1 MSRQFKWWTAKIKHN
16 KLLIMGVI
24 ATPILLSMMWGCN
37 DRLKLDDDHLS
48 HNQEPTPQRGDSS
61 ISDLGIIAMG
71 AIGLFILLNLRFT
84 SKVTKKANLNYADL
98 KDHNLSKA
106 DLSGADLNYANL
118 SGANL
123 TSANL
128 RYANLRGADL
138 SGADLSE
145 TNFTY
150 ANLSGASLRYA
161 NLSRANLTSANLSGA
176 DLNCALLRGANFSDA
191 NLSGA
196 LLFFLN
202 SRDVHNLEP
211 LQLLAKPS
219 PFLCHVALPP
229 YSQPLDLNPNRD
241 CHLIPQLLS
250 DRYHI
255 SLTEAQYIL
264 NEARRHQWH

>member
-1 MSRQFKWWTAKIKHN
+1 
-16 KLLIMGVI
+16 MGVI

-176 DLNCALLRGANFSDA
+176 DLNCALLRGLILVMPTLVVLCYFFSIHEM
-191 NLSGA
+191 
-196 LLFFLN
+196 FTI
-202 SRDVHNLEP
+202 
-211 LQLLAKPS
+211 
-219 PFLCHVALPP
+219 
-229 YSQPLDLNPNRD
+229 LNPFNYLQNLPLF
-241 CHLIPQLLS
+241 CVMLLCLLIPN
-250 DRYHI
+250 H
-255 SLTEAQYIL
+255 LT
-264 NEARRHQWH
+264 